1 MKIKW
6 KKTVKTLIDWLRMD
20 WLLMAAPTHCI
31 VQCICLQIALNVAN
45 PFRIPETK
53 TTGHVMHQHLI
64 LTRCIF
70 FSFHF
75 FQPLHFDHYR
85 SVNHHFMIF
94 IPILMC
100 GICLIGLSSLRWT
113 CGNSTVFEEVKYFKN
128 IFHNIVILFSFGF
141 DQRVESWVG

>member
-1 MKIKW
+1 MKKDG
-6 KKTVKTLIDWLRMD
+6 KNVNRLAAYGLAADGCSNALHCTVYLFTNCTQCCEPISHTGDKNHWPRHAT
-20 WLLMAAPTHCI
+20 APYFN
-31 VQCICLQIALNVAN
+31 AL
-45 PFRIPETK
+45 
-53 TTGHVMHQHLI
+53 H
-64 LTRCIF
+64 F